1 MIKARWIKPVGLSYW
16 GSAVLLKPE
25 RSRSLAVQK
34 GNHEVHEG
42 SPVSPLSSSLSPSE
56 ALPPP
61 GKVEAVVIDQVRF
74 CRATVQG
81 LVAGDGGNRA
91 TPG

>member
-1 MIKARWIKPVGLSYW
+1 M
-16 GSAVLLKPE
+16 
-25 RSRSLAVQK
+25 
-34 GNHEVHEG
+34 HEG